1 MSTRVKFLASSV
13 GTKLLIAITGL
24 SLFLFLVV
32 HLIGNLMLFVGP
44 ETFNAYSHALISN
57 PLIYVAEAGLLA
69 LLLLH
74 VFNTVLNW
82 WSNRGARPEDYEV
95 RQWAG
100 HTSRKSVASTSM
112 ILTGAV
118 TLVFVVFHLATMK
131 YGPAEAQGYIYV
143 SKDGPIRDLH
153 RLVIEVF
160 RDNEFALASVAF
172 YVVCMV
178 LVFLHLRHGVSSALQ
193 SLGVN
198 HPRYNRFI
206 LMAGTALAIV
216 IGFGFAVIPVI
227 VYLGGGR
234 S

>member
-13 GTKLLIAITGL
+13 GTKLLIAATGL

-32 HLIGNLMLFVGP
+32 HLIGNVMLFVGP
-44 ETFNAYSHALISN
+44 ATFNAYSHALISN

-69 LLLLH
+69 LFLLH
-74 VFNTVLNW
+74 VLNTALNW
-82 WSNRGARPEDYEV
+82 WSNRGARPDDYEV

-100 HTSRKSVASTSM
+100 HTSRKSLASTSM

-118 TLVFVVFHLATMK
+118 TFVFVVFHLVTMK
-131 YGPAEAQGYIYV
+131 FGPGEAEGYIYAG
-143 SKDGPIRDLH
+143 KDGPMRDLH

-160 RDNEFALASVAF
+160 HDNDFALASVVF

-178 LVFLHLRHGVSSALQ
+178 LVFLHLRHGLSSALQ

-206 LMAGTALAIV
+206 LLAGSALAVV
-216 IGFGFAVIPVI
+216 IGLGFAVIPVI
-227 VYLGGGR
+227 IYLGGGR

>member
-44 ETFNAYSHALISN
+44 KTFNGYSHALISN

-69 LLLLH
+69 LFLLH
-74 VFNTVLNW
+74 VFNAALNW
-82 WSNRGARPEDYEV
+82 WSNRGARPNDYEV

-118 TLVFVVFHLATMK
+118 TLVFVVFHLLTMK
-131 YGPAEAQGYIYV
+131 FGPGEPEGYIYAG
-143 SKDGPIRDLH
+143 KDGPMRDLH
-153 RLVIEVF
+153 RLVVEVF
-160 RDNEFALASVAF
+160 RDNPFALASVVF
-172 YVVCMV
+172 YAVCMV
-178 LVFLHLRHGVSSALQ
+178 LVFLHLRHGLASALQ

-206 LMAGTALAIV
+206 LMVGTALAII

-227 VYLGGGR
+227 IYLGGGR

>member
-69 LLLLH
+69 LFLLH
-74 VFNTVLNW
+74 VFNAALNW
-82 WSNRGARPEDYEV
+82 WSNRGARPDDYEV

-100 HTSRKSVASTSM
+100 HTSRKSVASTTM
-112 ILTGAV
+112 ILTGTV
-118 TLVFVVFHLATMK
+118 TLIFVVFHLLTMK
-131 YGPAEAQGYIYV
+131 FGPAEAEGYIDV
-143 SKDGPIRDLH
+143 GKAGPMRDLH

-160 RDNEFALASVAF
+160 HDNPFALASVAF
-172 YVVCMV
+172 YVVCMG
-178 LVFLHLRHGVSSALQ
+178 LVFLHLRHGLSSALQ
-193 SLGVN
+193 SLGIN
-198 HPRYNRFI
+198 HPKYNRLI
-206 LMAGTALAIV
+206 LLAGTVLAVV

-227 VYLGGGR
+227 IYLGGGR

>member
-44 ETFNAYSHALISN
+44 ATFNAYSHALISN

-69 LLLLH
+69 IFLLH
-74 VFNTVLNW
+74 VLNTVLNW
-82 WSNRGARPEDYEV
+82 WSNRGARPDDYEV
-95 RQWAG
+95 RQWTG

-118 TLVFVVFHLATMK
+118 TLVFVVFHLVTMK
-131 YGPAEAQGYIYV
+131 FGPGEAEGYV
-143 SKDGPIRDLH
+143 SAGKDGPVRDLY

-160 RDNEFALASVAF
+160 RESDLALVNVLF
-172 YVVCMV
+172 YVACMV
-178 LVFLHLRHGVSSALQ
+178 LVFLHLRHGLSSALQ

-198 HPRYNRFI
+198 HPRYNRLI
-206 LMAGTALAIV
+206 LAAGSVLAV
-216 IGFGFAVIPVI
+216 LIGFGFAVIPVI
-227 VYLGGGR
+227 IYLGGGR